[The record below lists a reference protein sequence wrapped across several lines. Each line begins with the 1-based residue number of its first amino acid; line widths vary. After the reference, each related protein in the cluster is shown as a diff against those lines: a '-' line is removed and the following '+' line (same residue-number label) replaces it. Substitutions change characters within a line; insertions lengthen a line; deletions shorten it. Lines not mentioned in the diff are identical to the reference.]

1 MDGSL
6 APPAPIVPSPM
17 QDGIGAGVP
26 PGPADRGARVARR
39 APPPGEAFGEAPL
52 PARGLDPG
60 MGLAVARRTVF
71 RRDDA
76 EDFGRV
82 ADRVAAGNMALLGPH
97 ADPVE
102 QARLRNAIATGA
114 LITSGRHLQHGDA
127 DQPARNMEV
136 FTNCATAITSFALF
150 YLLLNGSGVGRA
162 YDDELIAVDWGQAPD
177 LLLHLSPDHPDFPR
191 SRAALHRFGV
201 EFGLL
206 PWGSTLATMTA
217 AEEAAI
223 RSALDR
229 AILCDAAAAPTGAIR
244 HAIADSR
251 EGWGKAV
258 ELLESLAFAGAADR
272 TLLLD
277 FSAIR
282 PRGAPIGGMQ
292 GRPASGPLS
301 LIRAFLNLRQ
311 QVIGPARRRAPGDAA
326 LAPWEQALVVDHHLS
341 VEVQVGGARR
351 AARMATKSWRDP
363 GILRFIRLKSE
374 GGLWTANN
382 SVMVDA
388 AFWQGVRAAQAGSDA
403 PLHRHA
409 LAVFEEATRCAY
421 INGEPGFINGDRLE
435 DHRTGTAWDRPAH
448 EDGRDLRSARYA
460 ADHAVP
466 LLAALSGRARAA
478 RFPTTTNPCG
488 EIALHVSGG
497 YCVIADFAPLLA
509 CPGDPADFAPGAVP
523 PDIADAWDARVEDS
537 VRLGVRFL
545 MRANLMDA
553 LYAEEVRRTNRM
565 GIGPTG
571 LHEWAWMRWGFGFD
585 DLLDEDRSAP
595 FWAMLARLSAAAK
608 QEGAAYASAL
618 GLTAPFTVTTV
629 KPAGTTSKL
638 FGLTEG
644 AHLPPRRQY
653 LRWVQFKG
661 VRQEAGWA
669 EDSDPLLADYEAR
682 GYPLRALQSF
692 PGMTIVGFPTLPLI
706 QRLGIGDRLV
716 TAPDA
721 APAAQYRWLGL
732 LERHWIGES
741 HGNQVSYTLKVFT
754 DRHDLDAF
762 RALVLRHQPAIRCCA
777 VLPSRPDSDLG
788 YEYLPEEEVDAAR
801 FAAIVDGIADAALH
815 EAVDMAHLACAGGVC
830 PI

>member
-1 MDGSL
+1 MDGL
-6 APPAPIVPSPM
+6 PV
-17 QDGIGAGVP
+17 GAASRRNSASQ
-26 PGPADRGARVARR
+26 PGSS
-39 APPPGEAFGEAPL
+39 FGEAPL
-52 PARGLDPG
+52 PPRALDPG

-71 RRDDA
+71 RPADA

-82 ADRVAAGNMALLGPH
+82 ADRVAAGNMALLGER
-97 ADPVE
+97 ADATE
-102 QARLRNAIATGA
+102 RARLRNAIATGA

-127 DQPARNMEV
+127 AQPGRNMEV
-136 FTNCATAITSFALF
+136 FTNCATAMTSFALF

-162 YDDELIAVDWGQAPD
+162 YDDELVAVDWGQAPR
-177 LLLHLSPDHPDFPR
+177 LLLHLSPDHPDFPDR
-191 SRAALHRFGV
+191 REEIHRFGA

-206 PWGSTLATMTA
+206 PWGTTLAAMSEA
-217 AEEAAI
+217 QEAEI
-223 RSALDR
+223 RAFVAR
-229 AILCDAAAAPTGAIR
+229 EILRDTQAVPLHAIR

-282 PRGAPIGGMQ
+282 PCGAPIGGMQ

-301 LIRAFLNLRQ
+301 LLRAFVNLRN
-311 QVIGPARRRAPGDAA
+311 QVIEPARHRSPADEA
-326 LAPWEQALVVDHHLS
+326 LAPWEQALLVDHHLS

-363 GILRFIRLKSE
+363 GIFRFIRLKAE

-388 AFWQGVRAAQAGSDA
+388 AFWEGVRAARAGSGS
-403 PLHRHA
+403 PLDRHA
-409 LAVFEEATRCAY
+409 LAVFEEATACGY

-435 DHRTGTAWDRPAH
+435 DHRTGTAWAKPVH
-448 EDGRDLRSARYA
+448 TDGRDLRSARYA

-466 LLAALSGRARAA
+466 LLAELGRRAAEA
-478 RFPTTTNPCG
+478 RFPATTNPCG
-488 EIALHVSGG
+488 EITLHVTGG

-509 CPGDPADFAPGAVP
+509 CPRDLAAMSPGEVTEDVA
-523 PDIADAWDARVEDS
+523 AAWDARVEDS

-553 LYAEEVRRTNRM
+553 LYADEVRRTNRM

-571 LHEWAWMRWGFGFD
+571 LHEWAWMRWGFSFE
-585 DLLDEDRSAP
+585 DLLDERRSAP

-608 QEGAAYASAL
+608 EEGVAYAGEL
-618 GLTAPFTVTTV
+618 GLPAPFTVTTV

-644 AHLPPRRQY
+644 AHLPARRQY

-661 VRQEAGWA
+661 VKGEHGWA
-669 EDSDPLLADYEAR
+669 RDADPLLPDYEAR
-682 GYPLRALQSF
+682 GYPVRGLRSF
-692 PGMTIVGFPTLPLI
+692 PGMSIVGFPTLPLI

-716 TAPDA
+716 TAPEA
-721 APAAQYRWLGL
+721 SPAEQYRWLGL
-732 LERHWIGES
+732 LERHWIGAER
-741 HGNQVSYTLKVFT
+741 GNQVSYTLKIFT

-762 RALVLRHQPAIRCCA
+762 RELVLRHQPEIRCCA
-777 VLPSRPDSDLG
+777 ILPSRPDHALG
-788 YEYLPEEEVDAAR
+788 YEYLPEEELPAGR
-801 FAAIVDGIADAALH
+801 FAAIVDGIEDAALH
-815 EAVDMAHLACAGGVC
+815 EAVDMAHLACASGVC

>member
-1 MDGSL
+1 MDGLL
-6 APPAPIVPSPM
+6 AGAHWRRKGFPLA
-17 QDGIGAGVP
+17 GAG
-26 PGPADRGARVARR
+26 
-39 APPPGEAFGEAPL
+39 FGEAPL
-52 PARGLDPG
+52 PARTVDPG

-71 RRDDA
+71 RPEDA

-82 ADRVAAGNMALLGPH
+82 ADRVAAGNMALLGAR
-97 ADPVE
+97 ADAAE

-127 DQPARNMEV
+127 AQPGRNMEV

-162 YDDELIAVDWGQAPD
+162 YDDELVAIDWGQAPR
-177 LLLHLSPDHPDFPR
+177 LLLHLSPDHPNFPD
-191 SRAALHRFGV
+191 SRAEIHHFGA

-206 PWGSTLATMTA
+206 PWGTTLAAMGEAQEADIRGYVTREILRDATA
-217 AEEAAI
+217 APA
-223 RSALDR
+223 
-229 AILCDAAAAPTGAIR
+229 GAMR
-244 HAIADSR
+244 HNIADSR

-258 ELLESLAFAGAADR
+258 ELLESLAFAGAAGR

-282 PRGAPIGGMQ
+282 PCGAPIAGMQ

-301 LIRAFLNLRQ
+301 LLRAFLNLRQ
-311 QVIGPARRRAPGDAA
+311 RVIEPARHRSPADEAP
-326 LAPWEQALVVDHHLS
+326 APWEQALLVDHHLS

-363 GILRFIRLKSE
+363 GIFRFIRLKAE

-388 AFWQGVRAAQAGSDA
+388 TFWEGVSAARAGSDA
-403 PLHRHA
+403 PLDRHA
-409 LAVFEEATRCAY
+409 LAVFEEATACGY

-435 DHRTGTAWDRPAH
+435 DLRTGTAWAKPVH
-448 EDGRDLRSARYA
+448 EDGRDVRSARYA

-466 LLAALSGRARAA
+466 LLAELARRAAQA
-478 RFPTTTNPCG
+478 RFPATTNPCG
-488 EIALHVSGG
+488 EITLHVTGG

-509 CPGDPADFAPGAVP
+509 CPNDLTAMVPGEVP
-523 PDIADAWDARVEDS
+523 EDIAADWDARAEDS

-553 LYAEEVRRTNRM
+553 LYADEVRRTNRM

-571 LHEWAWMRWGFGFD
+571 LHEWAWMRWGFGFE
-585 DLLDEDRSAP
+585 DLLDKERSAP
-595 FWAMLARLSAAAK
+595 FWETLAHLSEAAK
-608 QEGAAYASAL
+608 QEGIAYAAEL
-618 GLTAPFTVTTV
+618 GLPAPFTITTV

-644 AHLPPRRQY
+644 AHLPARRQY

-661 VRQEAGWA
+661 VKSEAGWA
-669 EDSDPLLADYEAR
+669 RDADPLLGDYEAR
-682 GYPLRALQSF
+682 GYPVRSLQSF
-692 PGMTIVGFPTLPLI
+692 PGMSIVGFPTLPLI

-716 TAPDA
+716 TAPQA
-721 APAAQYRWLGL
+721 SPTQQYRWLGL
-732 LERHWIGES
+732 LERHWIGAER
-741 HGNQVSYTLKVFT
+741 GNQVSYTLKIFT
-754 DRHDLDAF
+754 DRYDLDAF
-762 RALVLRHQPAIRCCA
+762 RDLVLRHQPEIRCCA
-777 VLPSRPDSDLG
+777 ILPSRPDSELG
-788 YEYLPEEEVDAAR
+788 YEYLPEEEVPAAR
-801 FAAIVDGIADAALH
+801 FAAIVDGIEDSALH
-815 EAVDMAHLACAGGVC
+815 EAVDMAHLACASGVC
-830 PI
+830 PL

>member
-6 APPAPIVPSPM
+6 P
-17 QDGIGAGVP
+17 GAS
-26 PGPADRGARVARR
+26 ARR
-39 APPPGEAFGEAPL
+39 PLTTPGASFGTAKL
-52 PARGLDPG
+52 PARALDPG
-60 MGLAVARRTVF
+60 MGVAVARRTVF
-71 RRDDA
+71 RPEDA

-82 ADRVAAGNMALLGPH
+82 ADRVAAGNMALLGER

-102 QARLRNAIATGA
+102 AARLRNAIATGA
-114 LITSGRHLQHGDA
+114 LITSGRHLQHGDR
-127 DQPARNMEV
+127 DQPGRNMEV
-136 FTNCATAITSFALF
+136 FTNCATAAASFSLF

-162 YDDELIAVDWGQAPD
+162 YDDELMAVDWGRAPR
-177 LLLHLSPDHPDFPR
+177 LLLHLSPAHRDFPKTPE
-191 SRAALHRFGV
+191 ALHRFGT

-206 PWGSTLATMTA
+206 AWG
-217 AEEAAI
+217 AEPLDEAGEAAI
-223 RSALDR
+223 RDWIAR
-229 AILCDAAAAPTGAIR
+229 EILADPAEAPADAIR
-244 HAIADSR
+244 LTVEDSR

-258 ELLESLAFAGAADR
+258 ELLESLAFAGAGDR

-277 FSAIR
+277 FSTIR

-301 LIRAFLNLRQ
+301 LLRGFANLRRH
-311 QVIGPARRRAPGDAA
+311 VIEPSRGRAPDAEA
-326 LAPWEQALVVDHHLS
+326 MQPWEQALLTDHYLS

-363 GILRFIRLKSE
+363 GILRFIRAKSE

-388 AFWQGVRAAQAGSDA
+388 EFWDAVHAARAGSED

-409 LAVFEEATRCAY
+409 LAVFEEATRCAF

-435 DHRTGTAWDRPAH
+435 DHRTGAARDKPVH
-448 EDGRDLRSARYA
+448 EDGRDLRSARYQ

-466 LLAALSGRARAA
+466 LLAELSRRARDA
-478 RFPTTTNPCG
+478 RFPATTNPCG
-488 EIALHVSGG
+488 EITLHVTGG

-509 CPGDPADFAPGAVP
+509 CPDLEGLVPGEVP
-523 PDIADAWDARVEDS
+523 EDLAAEWDARVEDS

-553 LYAEEVRRTNRM
+553 LYGEEVRRTNRM

-571 LHEWAWMRWGFGFD
+571 LHEWAWMRWGLGFS
-585 DLLDEDRSAP
+585 DLLDEERSAP
-595 FWAMLARLSAAAK
+595 FWAMLARLSDAAK
-608 QEGAAYASAL
+608 EEGEDYAEEL
-618 GLTAPFTVTTV
+618 GLATPFTVTTV

-644 AHLPPRRQY
+644 AHLPARRQY

-661 VRQEAGWA
+661 VREADGWA
-669 EDSDPLLADYEAR
+669 DDADPLLADYEAR
-682 GYPLRALQSF
+682 GYPVRALRSF
-692 PGMTIVGFPTLPLI
+692 PGMAVVGFPTLPLI
-706 QRLGIGDRLV
+706 QRLGIGERLV
-716 TAPDA
+716 TAPEA
-721 APAAQYRWLGL
+721 TPEEQYRWLGL

-741 HGNQVSYTLKVFT
+741 RGNQVSYTLKVFT
-754 DRHDLDAF
+754 DRHDLEAF
-762 RALVLRHQPAIRCCA
+762 REMLLEHQPRIRCCA
-777 VLPSRPDSDLG
+777 VLPSRPDHALG
-788 YEYLPEEEVDAAR
+788 YEYLPEEEVPAGR
-801 FAAIVDGIADAALH
+801 FAALVAGIEDPALH
-815 EAVDMAHLACAGGVC
+815 EAVDMAHLACASGVC